1 MENLAEKFK
10 AVSTCFVTILR
21 SNHKRLDELGDRVLA
36 LQAAV
41 RGLDPTFDDTLA
53 VKTEQINA
61 AVAHLVLER
70 EKQFAQL
77 QQIIDSL

>member
-1 MENLAEKFK
+1 
-10 AVSTCFVTILR
+10 V
-21 SNHKRLDELGDRVLA
+21 KRPIP
-36 LQAAV
+36 QSYS
-41 RGLDPTFDDTLA
+41 GLDPTFDDTLA
-53 VKTEQINA
+53 VKTEEIDS